1 VTFDRNSNALYFSK
15 NLIPFVRNSSK
26 DDPYVFRHIGLYA
39 YRHAA
44 LERYVSLE
52 PSPLERAEG
61 LEQLRALENGM
72 PIRVVEVDYRGRTH
86 WSVDTPEDIS
96 HVEEII
102 NREGELV

>member
-1 VTFDRNSNALYFSK
+1 
-15 NLIPFVRNSSK
+15 
-26 DDPYVFRHIGLYA
+26 
-39 YRHAA
+39 
-44 LERYVSLE
+44 
-52 PSPLERAEG
+52 